1 MMAMMRSVLSPR
13 TAAVSSTPHHLHLS
27 IPILPSQIVV
37 AKHET
42 NKRNWDTHN
51 ILYCHQQQQRLFST
65 RTRRR
70 RVRGEAGGASS
81 THDTSREL
89 SPDQFQSI
97 AYDLLDKVESSLR
110 KLLDCND
117 GLEIKRHP
125 PSSTT
130 VDTDDSE
137 SFRQHQGQLSI
148 IVPSI
153 GGPYDGGTYLLTIH
167 SDENTISLQCLSGN
181 FTYIYNTGTGEWVGQ
196 EDGHSLLGI
205 LTRDWIR
212 QCHGVP
218 DF

>member
-13 TAAVSSTPHHLHLS
+13 TAAVSSTPHPHLY
-27 IPILPSQIVV
+27 IPILPSQFVV
-37 AKHET
+37 AKHES
-42 NKRNWDTHN
+42 NKRNCTHN

-81 THDTSREL
+81 RHDKSREL

-97 AYDLLDKVESSLR
+97 ANDLLDKVESSLR
-110 KLLDCND
+110 KLMDCND

-125 PSSTT
+125 PSSTG
-130 VDTDDSE
+130 DTDDSE

-167 SDENTISLQCLSGN
+167 SDENSISLQCLSGN
-181 FTYIYNTGTGEWVGQ
+181 FTYIYNAGTGEWVGQ

>member
-27 IPILPSQIVV
+27 IPNMLPSQFVV

-42 NKRNWDTHN
+42 NKRNCTHN
-51 ILYCHQQQQRLFST
+51 ILYSHQQQQRLFST

-70 RVRGEAGGASS
+70 RVRGEAGGVSS
-81 THDTSREL
+81 THNTSRKL
-89 SPDQFQSI
+89 SPDQFKSI
-97 AYDLLDKVESSLR
+97 ANDLLDKVESSLR
-110 KLLDCND
+110 KLMDCND

-125 PSSTT
+125 PSSAS

-148 IVPSI
+148 TAPSI

-167 SDENTISLQCLSGN
+167 SDENSISLQCLSGN